1 MLAALGVGV
10 LVAGLAVKAVEAEL
24 ILGEVGRHP
33 VHDDANAGLMELVHK
48 GHQVFGG
55 AVAAGGGKIARDLVA
70 PAAIE
75 RILHDGQ
82 QLHMGVAHLGDVRD
96 ELICQL
102 RVVVRDIAL
111 FGLPAARV
119 HLVDVHGAVDHV
131 GFLLGG
137 LPALVMPGI
146 AVQVVDL
153 AAVGRAGLGVERV
166 GVGLIN
172 QIPRA
177 GGDAVFVH
185 VVFFHARDKQL
196 PDRIAV
202 YFAHRVAS
210 RFPAVKIA
218 HHADGHGMRCPDAE
232 YHARLPGPLLNV
244 RAKVAVRFTVIA
256 LLEQI
261 HRQVRWTAV
270 DLFLSRFH
278 KRSSP
283 YRLPDGSLIPFT
295 LLY

>member
-1 MLAALGVGV
+1 
-10 LVAGLAVKAVEAEL
+10 
-24 ILGEVGRHP
+24 
-33 VHDDANAGLMELVHK
+33 
-48 GHQVFGG
+48 
-55 AVAAGGGKIARDLVA
+55 
-70 PAAIE
+70 
-75 RILHDGQ
+75 
-82 QLHMGVAHLGDVRD
+82 
-96 ELICQL
+96 
-102 RVVVRDIAL
+102 
-111 FGLPAARV
+111 
-119 HLVDVHGAVDHV
+119 
-131 GFLLGG
+131 
-137 LPALVMPGI
+137 MPGI

-185 VVFFHARDKQL
+185 VVFFHARDEQL

-210 RFPAVKIA
+210 RFPTVKIA

-283 YRLPDGSLIPFT
+283 YRLPDGSLMPFT